1 MDLDYRQ
8 PSDTKSQATC
18 RSSAQKKRLIR
29 LMSYVFVRDNV
40 S

>member
-18 RSSAQKKRLIR
+18 RSSAEKKA
-29 LMSYVFVRDNV
+29 YPTNVFVRDNV